1 MAKILLVITMEL
13 RSGYVR
19 ASGYANKIRKVLF
32 AITRGKVEPK
42 EVIRASA
49 ELNQYLFERF
59 KEMGVRKEDV
69 VRISIGFS
77 IEEGTIV
84 WDYDSLKIEV
94 YRKEEEEKLAQAME
108 EVEEREKALD
118 EAIKELEKLANQL
131 RGLSEEIAGKVE
143 KLKQE
148 HSGLKLQAE
157 E

>member
-1 MAKILLVITMEL
+1 MEL

-32 AITRGKVEPK
+32 AITRGRAEPE
-42 EVIRASA
+42 EVVRAAA
-49 ELNQYLFERF
+49 ELNQYLFGKFQEL
-59 KEMGVRKEDV
+59 GVRKEDV

-77 IEEGTIV
+77 IDAGKIT

-94 YRKEEEEKLAQAME
+94 YRREEEQNLAQAME

-118 EAIKELEKLANQL
+118 EAIKELENLAERL
-131 RGLSEEIAGKVE
+131 RALSDEISEKVE

-148 HSGLKLQAE
+148 HSGLKLQVE
-157 E
+157 R

>member
-1 MAKILLVITMEL
+1 MEL

-32 AITRGKVEPK
+32 AVTRGKVDPK
-42 EVIRASA
+42 EVVRAAA
-49 ELNQYLFERF
+49 ELNQYLFEKLR
-59 KEMGVRKEDV
+59 EMGVRKEDV

-77 IEEGTIV
+77 IEAGEIV
-84 WDYDSLKIEV
+84 WDYDSLRIEV
-94 YRKEEEEKLAQAME
+94 YRREEEERLAQAME

-118 EAIKELEKLANQL
+118 EVIKELEKLAEQL
-131 RGLSEEIAGKVE
+131 RALSDEIVEKVE

-148 HSGLKLQAE
+148 HSGLKLRAE

>member
-1 MAKILLVITMEL
+1 MEL

-32 AITRGKVEPK
+32 AVTRGKVDPK
-42 EVIRASA
+42 EVVRASA

-59 KEMGVRKEDV
+59 REMGVRKEDV

-77 IEEGTIV
+77 IEAGEIV
-84 WDYDSLKIEV
+84 WDYDSLRIEV
-94 YRKEEEEKLAQAME
+94 YRREEEERLAQAME

-118 EAIKELEKLANQL
+118 EAIKELEKLAEQL
-131 RGLSEEIAGKVE
+131 RALSDEIAEKVE

-148 HSGLKLQAE
+148 HSGLKLRAE